1 MNSRYVPDTHWIS
14 FACVTAVALLLNLV
28 VGSAGFAQGPPKDI
42 GFDQRMGEKIP
53 LDLQFKDQSGK
64 TVELGSYFGDKP
76 VILMPVYYKCP
87 MLCGLELNGMVRGLR
102 GLHAS
107 VGMTAGKD
115 FQIVTFSIDPT
126 EKPALAEQKRK
137 GYLAGYGVPEANDG
151 WHFLTGEKESIDK
164 LCQVIGF
171 RAKWDE
177 KTEQYQHA
185 AGVVVC
191 TPTGIVSRYL
201 YGVEFA
207 PRDLRLA
214 VVESSEGRVG
224 SAADHVLLFCF
235 SYNPDDGTY
244 GRNIRRLLQVSGVLT
259 VILLGG
265 GVGLMLMRERKLIH
279 ERFNQGGGSHA

>member
-1 MNSRYVPDTHWIS
+1 MIPRSVTFARS
-14 FACVTAVALLLNLV
+14 FRIFAATTLAMM
-28 VGSAGFAQGPPKDI
+28 VGMLTEQSVFAQGPPKEI
-42 GFDQRMGEKIP
+42 GFDQKLGEEIP
-53 LDLQFKDQSGK
+53 LDLKFKDESGNE
-64 TVELGSYFGDKP
+64 VELRSYFGNKP

-102 GLHAS
+102 GLNAT
-107 VGMTAGKD
+107 VGMHANKD
-115 FQIVTFSIDPT
+115 FEILTFSIDPA
-126 EKPALAEQKRK
+126 EKPPLATQKRK

-151 WHFLTGEKESIDK
+151 WHFHTGDQEEITK
-164 LCQVIGF
+164 LCDTIGF
-171 RAKWDE
+171 RSKWDE

-214 VVESSEGRVG
+214 VVESSEGKVG
-224 SAADHVLLFCF
+224 SLADHVLMFCY
-235 SYNPDDGTY
+235 SYNPDEGTY

-265 GVGLMLMRERKLIH
+265 GVGLMLMRDRKKVH
-279 ERFNQGGGSHA
+279 ERLNQEGGTHA